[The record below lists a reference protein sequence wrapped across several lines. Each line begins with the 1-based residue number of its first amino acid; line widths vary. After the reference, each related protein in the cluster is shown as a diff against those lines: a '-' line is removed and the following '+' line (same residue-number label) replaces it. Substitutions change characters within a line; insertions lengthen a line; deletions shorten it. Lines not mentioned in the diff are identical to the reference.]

1 MYEGVLLMREN
12 TKNKYE
18 KDKSLFES
26 CKDLQNDEV
35 VVTNFDYYRNQIYEI
50 GINDLAFDEDSG
62 KLCNCRDIKHCTDF
76 LFYPH
81 AICDSNKLAWCIKP
95 RLDKKF
101 YLSKFEYDLLV
112 VYASESPSIRFQKCQ
127 ILMHMK
133 KNGHFMDIPIV
144 LTVNEILENC
154 E

>member
-1 MYEGVLLMREN
+1 MWLIVIFQY
-12 TKNKYE
+12 
-18 KDKSLFES
+18 
-26 CKDLQNDEV
+26 
-35 VVTNFDYYRNQIYEI
+35 NQIYEI
-50 GINDLAFDEDSG
+50 GINDLAFDKDSG
-62 KLCNCRDIKHCTDF
+62 KLCDCKNIKHCTDC

-95 RLDKKF
+95 HLDKKF

>member
-1 MYEGVLLMREN
+1 MREN
-12 TKNKYE
+12 TKNKNE
-18 KDKSLFES
+18 KNKTIFES

-62 KLCNCRDIKHCTDF
+62 KLCDCRNIKHCTDC

-95 RLDKKF
+95 NLDKKF
-101 YLSKFEYDLLV
+101 YLGLTDALV
-112 VYASESPSIRFQKCQ
+112 TC
-127 ILMHMK
+127 
-133 KNGHFMDIPIV
+133 
-144 LTVNEILENC
+144 
-154 E
+154 